1 MRSFL
6 TLIFAAFTCQ
16 AQADLSVYTD
26 RPVERMTEVA
36 QRYEKIT
43 GIKVSILSNGFEL
56 IKQRLDLEFQNPDM
70 VSHPADVI
78 MVKDLVNLG
87 EVAENG
93 WFSPM
98 AASGVLS
105 EVPENLRDP
114 QNLWVSVTSR
124 ARTLIYD
131 ANWDVSSIN
140 SYEDLA
146 DPKWAG
152 TLCLTSSSSSYN
164 EGLVAELISH
174 YGLEKA
180 KAITKGLVA
189 NQSIPPQDQDIAV
202 IRSLDNGDCSLAL
215 INSYNLGLEVYENPS
230 YAGRIKFLNQQDG
243 GVMMN
248 VGGAGVSA
256 NSLNPAEAQKF
267 IEFML
272 SDDIQKYLSEQ
283 ELSFPVSVSVPPPP
297 VVAAWGDFIVN
308 TMNLSDV
315 YKNIEEARAI
325 ILEANW
331 K

>member
-1 MRSFL
+1 MRSLFA
-6 TLIFAAFTCQ
+6 LIIGLFTWH
-16 AQADLSVYTD
+16 AQAELSVYTD
-26 RPVERMTEVA
+26 RPVERMMEVA

-43 GIKVSILSNGFEL
+43 GVKVAILSNGFAL
-56 IKQRLDLEFQNPDM
+56 LKQRLDLEYQNPDL
-70 VSHPADVI
+70 VPHPADVI

-87 EVAENG
+87 EVVENG
-93 WFSPM
+93 WFAPM
-98 AASGVLS
+98 SASAVLA

-114 QNLWVSVTSR
+114 KNLWVSITSR

-131 ANWDVSSIN
+131 ANSDVSSIN
-140 SYEDLA
+140 TYEDLA

-174 YGLEKA
+174 YGLEKTT
-180 KAITKGLVA
+180 AIVKGLVA

-215 INSYNLGLEVYENPS
+215 INSYNLGFEVYQNPS
-230 YAGRIKFLNQQDG
+230 YAGRIKFLNQQDD

-248 VGGAGVSA
+248 AGGAGVGV
-256 NSLNPAEAQKF
+256 NSLNPVEAQKF
-267 IEFML
+267 VEFML
-272 SDDIQKYLSEQ
+272 SEDIQKYLSEQ
-283 ELSFPVSVSVPPPP
+283 ELSFPASVSVPPPP

-308 TMNLSDV
+308 PVNLSDV
-315 YKNIEEARAI
+315 SKNIEQARAI
-325 ILEANW
+325 MLEANW